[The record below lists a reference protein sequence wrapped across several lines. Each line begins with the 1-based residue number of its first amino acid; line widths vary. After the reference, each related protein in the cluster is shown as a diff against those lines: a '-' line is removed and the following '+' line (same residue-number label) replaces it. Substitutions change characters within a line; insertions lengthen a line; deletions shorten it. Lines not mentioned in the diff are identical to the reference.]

1 MKMKQNKHLHLQI
14 FSTSGPLMGL
24 NKDASER
31 HQMVRLKKKFLLIT
45 KARYSNVLKNSHK

>member
-31 HQMVRLKKKFLLIT
+31 HQMVRLKKNFLLIT
-45 KARYSNVLKNSHK
+45 KARYSNVLKKFT